1 MKDLCRQL
9 AQEHAALDEIVK
21 DLSDLKWDMITPFD
35 HWSIREEICHIA
47 YFDDKA
53 RLAATDP
60 DGFQTDMMEIFE
72 GITSVDEFLAKTINA
87 LMKLSPKALMD
98 FWIDERGKMTKAV
111 EVLEPEDKIV
121 WYGPPM
127 TAESFVIA
135 RMMETW
141 AHGQDIADALKIK
154 RTPTERLK
162 HIAHLGVKTFGWSY
176 KNRGLE
182 KPVEKVCVE
191 LKSPSGE
198 TWQWNPEQTENS
210 IAGSAEDFCLVVSQR
225 RHIDDT
231 RLIASGPIAREWM
244 SLAQVFAGPAEKGPD
259 AGQWSRNN

>member
-9 AQEHAALDEIVK
+9 AQEHAALDENVK
-21 DLSDLKWDMITPFD
+21 ALSDSKWDMITPFD
-35 HWSIREEICHIA
+35 DWTIRQEICHIA

-60 DGFQTDMMEIFE
+60 EGFQTDMMQILE
-72 GITSVDEFLAKTINA
+72 GLTSVDDFFTKTIKE
-87 LMKLSPKALMD
+87 LMKRSPKALMD
-98 FWIDERGKMTKAV
+98 FWIDERTKMINAI
-111 EVLEPEDKIV
+111 EVLDPQDKIG

-141 AHGQDIADALKIK
+141 AHGQDIVDALKIK
-154 RTPTERLK
+154 RIPTERLK

-176 KNRGLE
+176 KNRGRK
-182 KPVEKVCVE
+182 KPGEKVCVE
-191 LKSPSGE
+191 LTSPSGE
-198 TWQWNPEQTENS
+198 TWRWNPEQTQNS
-210 IAGSAEDFCLVVSQR
+210 ITGSAEDFCLVVSQR

-244 SLAQVFAGPAEKGPD
+244 TIAQVFAGPAETGPD
-259 AGQWSRNN
+259 AGQFKQT

>member
-9 AQEHAALDEIVK
+9 AQEHAALDAIVK
-21 DLSDLKWDMITPFD
+21 DLSDSKWDIITPFD
-35 HWSIREEICHIA
+35 DWTIREEICHIA
-47 YFDDKA
+47 YFDDNA

-60 DGFQTDMMEIFE
+60 DGFQTDMLEILE
-72 GITSVDEFLAKTINA
+72 GVTSADEFLAKTVKD

-98 FWIDERGKMTKAV
+98 FWTNKRRKMIEAI
-111 EVLEPEDKIV
+111 EVLEPQDKIV

-127 TAESFVIA
+127 TAKSFVIA

-176 KNRGLE
+176 KNRGRK
-182 KPVEKVCVE
+182 KPIEKVCVE

-198 TWQWNPEQTENS
+198 IWLWNQGETKNS
-210 IAGSAEDFCLVVSQR
+210 IKGSAEDFCLVVSQR

-231 RLIASGPIAREWM
+231 RLLASGPIASEWM
-244 SLAQVFAGPAEKGPD
+244 ALAQVFAGPAEKGPD
-259 AGQWSRNN
+259 AGKFKQT

>member
-1 MKDLCRQL
+1 MKNLCNEL

-21 DLSDLKWDMITPFD
+21 DLSDSKWDMITPFD
-35 HWSIREEICHIA
+35 DWTIRQEICHLA

-53 RLAATDP
+53 RLATIDP
-60 DGFQTDMMEIFE
+60 DGFQTDMMESLT
-72 GITSVDEFLAKTINA
+72 GITSVDEFLANTTKE
-87 LMKLSPKALMD
+87 LMKLSPNALMA
-98 FWIDERGKMTKAV
+98 FWIDERTKMINAIETLA
-111 EVLEPEDKIV
+111 PGDKIV

-141 AHGQDIADALKIK
+141 AHGQDIADALNIK

-182 KPVEKVCVE
+182 KPSETVGVE

-198 TWQWNPEQTENS
+198 TWMWNQGQTKNS
-210 IAGSAEDFCLVVSQR
+210 ITGSAEDFCLVVSQR

-231 RLIASGPIAREWM
+231 RLVAIGPIAREWM
-244 SLAQVFAGPAEKGPD
+244 TLAQAFAGPAENGPA
-259 AGQWSRNN
+259 AGKFKIT

>member
-1 MKDLCRQL
+1 MKDICRQL
-9 AQEHAALDEIVK
+9 AEEHADLDEIVK
-21 DLSDLKWDMITPFD
+21 SMGESKWDMITPFD
-35 HWSIREEICHIA
+35 DWTIREEICHIA

-60 DGFQTDMMEIFE
+60 DGFQRDMVKIFE
-72 GITSVDEFLAKTINA
+72 GVTSVDEFLAKTVKD
-87 LMKLSPKALMD
+87 LMKLSPEALME
-98 FWIDERGKMTKAV
+98 FWINERTKMIKAI
-111 EVLEPEDKIV
+111 EVLDPRDKIA
-121 WYGPPM
+121 WYGPSM

-135 RMMETW
+135 RIMETW

-182 KPVEKVCVE
+182 KPGQTVRVE

-198 TWQWNPEQTENS
+198 IWQWNPEQTQNS
-210 IAGSAEDFCLVVSQR
+210 IRGSAEDFCLVVSQR

-231 RLIASGPIAREWM
+231 RLMAEGTIAREWM
-244 SLAQVFAGPAEKGPD
+244 TLAQVFAGPAENGPD
-259 AGQWSRNN
+259 AGKFKQA

>member
-1 MKDLCRQL
+1 MKALCRQL
-9 AQEHAALDEIVK
+9 AQEHAALDKMVK
-21 DLSDLKWDMITPFD
+21 DLSDSKWDMITPFD
-35 HWSIREEICHIA
+35 DWTIRQEICHIA
-47 YFDDKA
+47 YFDGKA
-53 RLAATDP
+53 GLAATDP
-60 DGFQTDMMEIFE
+60 DGFQTDMLEILD
-72 GITSVDEFLAKTINA
+72 GVTSVDEFLAKTVKD
-87 LMKLSPKALMD
+87 LMKLSSKALMD
-98 FWIDERGKMTKAV
+98 FWSHERTKMINAIEIRKPQ
-111 EVLEPEDKIV
+111 EKIV

-154 RTPTERLK
+154 RLPTERLK

-182 KPVEKVCVE
+182 KPGKNVCVE

-198 TWQWNPEQTENS
+198 IWQWNPEQTDNL
-210 IAGSAEDFCLVVSQR
+210 ITGSAEDFCLVVAQR

-231 RLIASGPIAREWM
+231 RLVASGPIAREWM
-244 SLAQVFAGPAEKGPD
+244 SLAQVFAGPAEQGPE
-259 AGQWSRNN
+259 AGRFKPS

>member
-1 MKDLCRQL
+1 MKDLCREL
-9 AQEHAALDEIVK
+9 ALEHAALDEMVK
-21 DLSDLKWDMITPFD
+21 DLSDSKWDMITPFD
-35 HWSIREEICHIA
+35 DWTIRQEICHLA
-47 YFDDKA
+47 YFDGKA
-53 RLAATDP
+53 VLAATDR
-60 DGFQTDMMEIFE
+60 DGFQTDMLEILE
-72 GITSVDEFLAKTINA
+72 GVTSVDDFLAKTVKD
-87 LMKLSPKALMD
+87 LMKLSSQDLMN
-98 FWIDERGKMTKAV
+98 FWINERTKLINTI
-111 EVLEPEDKIV
+111 EVLDRQDKIV

-154 RTPTERLK
+154 RTPTDRLK

-182 KPVEKVCVE
+182 KPSEQVSVE

-198 TWQWNPEQTENS
+198 IWQWNPEQTDNL
-210 IAGSAEDFCLVVSQR
+210 ITGSAEDFCLVVAQR

-231 RLIASGPIAREWM
+231 RLVANGPIAREWM
-244 SLAQVFAGPAEKGPD
+244 TLAQVFAGPAENGPE
-259 AGQWSRNN
+259 AGKFKQS